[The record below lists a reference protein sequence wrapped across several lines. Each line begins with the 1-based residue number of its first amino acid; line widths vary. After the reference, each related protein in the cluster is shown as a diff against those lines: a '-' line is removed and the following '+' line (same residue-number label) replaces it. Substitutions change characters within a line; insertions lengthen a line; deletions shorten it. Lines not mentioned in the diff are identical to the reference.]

1 MIPRTVQEGIRLRA
15 VGRCERCRCDG
26 DVVVRGEYDDAG
38 TYMLERGEVFDAS
51 TGQYL
56 GMARGSEYEG
66 TLQATRLRV
75 VRVDADGG
83 DEPDNLLLLCR
94 WCSAVD
100 LLGGRP

>member
-1 MIPRTVQEGIRLRA
+1 MQAPADVVPELLIGAA
-15 VGRCERCRCDG
+15 V

-94 WCSAVD
+94 WCLIRLTAQHRQSTN
-100 LLGGRP
+100 